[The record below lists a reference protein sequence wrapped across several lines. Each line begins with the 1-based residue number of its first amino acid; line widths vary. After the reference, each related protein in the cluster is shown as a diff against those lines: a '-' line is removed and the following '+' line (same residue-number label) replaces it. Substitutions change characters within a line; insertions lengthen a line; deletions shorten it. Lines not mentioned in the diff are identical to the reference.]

1 MPTDRRPLE
10 HAADCGGGRSDYR
23 VSRERQD
30 LFGAESQRRAAAG
43 KLAGESAPF
52 RA

>member
-1 MPTDRRPLE
+1 MLQTAE
-10 HAADCGGGRSDYR
+10 EVAQHYR